1 MQSQNSD
8 RQLRSFGLT
17 VGGIF
22 LFIGMWPV
30 VRRGLDPG
38 LWALVVG
45 ALLVIAAL
53 IFPASLRGP
62 RQVWMRVGH
71 VLGWIN
77 NKIILGLM
85 FYLVFT
91 PVAVILRLIGH
102 DPMNRSFVPKTD
114 TYRVPRQPRNTSH
127 MKHQF

>member
-30 VRRGLDPG
+30 VRRGQDPR
-38 LWALVVG
+38 LWALVLG
-45 ALLVIAAL
+45 ALLVLPAL
-53 IFPASLRGP
+53 IFPASLRRP
-62 RQVWMRVGH
+62 HQLWMYVGH
-71 VLGWIN
+71 ILGWVN
-77 NKIILGLM
+77 TKIILGLM
-85 FYLVFT
+85 FYTVFT

-102 DPMNRSFVPKTD
+102 DPMNRSFIPNAD
-114 TYRVPRQPRNTSH
+114 TYRVPRQPRDTSH